1 MRIKLRITFL
11 IVAFEAEI
19 RCFAIGH
26 PPERNLIESSLLA
39 LQIEIVAGKTC
50 ELAVFQGKISGDL
63 CLLFIRRLYVRL
75 MYLAIRGLQV
85 APAQKIVITF
95 EF

>member
-1 MRIKLRITFL
+1 MRIKHYITFL
-11 IVAFEAEI
+11 IVALETEI

-26 PPERNLIESSLLA
+26 PSKRNLIDGSLLA
-39 LQIEIVAGKTC
+39 LQINIVAGKTC
-50 ELAVFQGKISGDL
+50 DLAVFQGKISGDL
-63 CLLFIRRLYVRL
+63 CLLFIRGIYVRL
-75 MYLAIRGLQV
+75 MYIAIPGLQV